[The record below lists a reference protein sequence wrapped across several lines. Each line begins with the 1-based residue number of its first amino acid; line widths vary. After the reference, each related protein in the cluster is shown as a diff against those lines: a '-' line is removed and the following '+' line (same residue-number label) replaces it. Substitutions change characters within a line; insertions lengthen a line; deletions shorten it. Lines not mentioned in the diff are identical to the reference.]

1 VGGEVEEEE
10 DAETMTLDDEGR
22 KRLLGQIDQME
33 DELKQSWQH
42 LLDSIKKG
50 RKGGGRE
57 GGRKTAR

>member
-1 VGGEVEEEE
+1 
-10 DAETMTLDDEGR
+10 MTLDDEGR